1 MYYLPAIQESAPT
14 NSEVDTAPEAAE
26 ASQDSVINAPTSLDK
41 PAEETKHPGLSE
53 KDKTINQET
62 PQDVMKPPAD
72 SQALVVEKEAPEK
85 IELILASLVVPIQA
99 IPPPSQGSKASDT
112 ASQQPPKDKLTI
124 KLKK

>member
-112 ASQQPPKDKLTI
+112 AS
-124 KLKK
+124 